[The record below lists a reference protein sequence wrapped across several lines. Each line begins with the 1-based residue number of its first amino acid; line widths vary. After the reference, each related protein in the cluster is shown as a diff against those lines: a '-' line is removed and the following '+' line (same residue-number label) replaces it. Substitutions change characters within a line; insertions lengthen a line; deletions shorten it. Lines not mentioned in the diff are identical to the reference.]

1 MRYEFW
7 HSSALAAGP
16 AGETSY
22 LGRPCCRP
30 LFCNGWFGEET
41 LNVSDT
47 CPIFASSNMFSRR
60 STCRRGFA
68 LVPDIRGRIAVREA
82 NLMGARRAVGL
93 LAKIDV
99 EALVEG
105 HATLPGVAVDLQE
118 VRAVPGDLGVELVV
132 PGAVEG
138 VGDVEAFAVEA
149 ELEHLRSA
157 AEFLAAE
164 FAGLAE
170 EAAEPDLAGEP
181 GVGGVAHV
189 ILADVAVQP
198 VGEVEIPV
206 VHRQDEIGD
215 QPRHRDLPALDIL
228 DGLHLDDLLDLP
240 LRADLV
246 VMPHDA
252 GESGAGEAVRA
263 FGIVVEADFQ

>member
-1 MRYEFW
+1 
-7 HSSALAAGP
+7 
-16 AGETSY
+16 
-22 LGRPCCRP
+22 
-30 LFCNGWFGEET
+30 
-41 LNVSDT
+41 
-47 CPIFASSNMFSRR
+47 
-60 STCRRGFA
+60 
-68 LVPDIRGRIAVREA
+68 
-82 NLMGARRAVGL
+82 MGAGRAVGL

-240 LRADLV
+240 LRAGLV

-263 FGIVVEADFQ
+263 FGIVVEADFQRDQAVAAEVERLGDLPLLPVPEMQALAVLACLDVVELEAAPDGIGGAHSLDTITLCRGWYQKS